1 MQKIH
6 PLQER
11 AFPLLRSLYLD
22 ENLGVTKAMHAA
34 LANYYPP
41 LDEILGTLTRYKEHE
56 RVTTFVADNLEF
68 IESAKHEIEVQ
79 KQQEQVEPF
88 QTEEDNLALSWLSGR
103 WSKPVDLLKSKS
115 TREIEEALSNS
126 LSELCGDPLSI
137 IIKNI
142 AYNRKALDNTV
153 AIELSIGAVRIER

>member
-6 PLQER
+6 PLQEK

-41 LDEILGTLTRYKEHE
+41 LDEILGTLNRYKKHE
-56 RVTTFVADNLEF
+56 RVTRFVAENLEF
-68 IESAKHEIEVQ
+68 IESANHEIEAQ
-79 KQQEQVEPF
+79 KQQKQVEPF
-88 QTEEDNLALSWLSGR
+88 QTEEDNLALSWLSER

-126 LSELCGDPLSI
+126 LSELCSGPVSI
-137 IIKNI
+137 VIKNI
-142 AYNRKALDNTV
+142 SYNRKALDNTV
-153 AIELSIGAVRIER
+153 AIELSVEAVRFER

>member
-6 PLQER
+6 LLQEK

-41 LDEILGTLTRYKEHE
+41 LDEILGTLTKYKEHE
-56 RVTTFVADNLEF
+56 QVTEFVAENLEF
-68 IESAKHEIEVQ
+68 IESAKHEIEAQ
-79 KQQEQVEPF
+79 KQQEQVVPF
-88 QTEEDNLALSWLSGR
+88 QTEEDSLALSWLSAR
-103 WSKPVDLLKSKS
+103 WSEPVDLLKSKS
-115 TREIEEALSNS
+115 TGEIEEALSNS

-137 IIKNI
+137 VIKNI
-142 AYNRKALDNTV
+142 TYDRKAVSID
-153 AIELSIGAVRIER
+153 LSVETVRIER